1 MISREIFAWFDSSI
15 VKQSKLIYAIRKIF
29 IMADLSDKHYT
40 ALSLVNTLRLSPS
53 IRKIYFIRQIA
64 IIVKK

>member
-29 IMADLSDKHYT
+29 IMADLSDKHCHIF
-40 ALSLVNTLRLSPS
+40 S
-53 IRKIYFIRQIA
+53 
-64 IIVKK
+64 